1 MIYPD
6 PYGIFPGEYSTYCDR
21 GFDVKIASTPRRPL
35 YLKTCEVMQMEEM
48 DDDVRLGAFDDN
60 LVMFIPHW
68 AQGFG
73 HATPERAWLLPG
85 LYKLFTGSVAQP
97 MKKDREFSA
106 FALACIIPFL
116 SRPEIIIRRHL
127 CKVKFLFGPSWE
139 VALEQEQKR

>member
-60 LVMFIPHW
+60 LVMFIP
-68 AQGFG
+68 QGLRVSNTQLQNEPGCCLGF
-73 HATPERAWLLPG
+73 TSCLPG
-85 LYKLFTGSVAQP
+85 
-97 MKKDREFSA
+97 R
-106 FALACIIPFL
+106 L
-116 SRPEIIIRRHL
+116 SNR
-127 CKVKFLFGPSWE
+127 
-139 VALEQEQKR
+139 